1 MIAVIAAFRRSAQ
14 AFPSSAFARPGTA
27 PGAFDPPL
35 RDDELSPRQGS
46 KFVIEAESKSMLGRA
61 TVSYVRLEVIAL
73 LAALSIASSAP
84 AQVVRNPRQTTWQG
98 SLTTTTGLTGTFI
111 ARTHLA
117 SGRDLTPTF
126 EGRFRCLGSG
136 CPMRHGSIALY
147 ADFGGPRRIFQI
159 AFGVVRGAIYCSYVN
174 DQAPPNFGVDGEY
187 SCYPRYPRGP
197 DVPLPAPVLSS
208 GTLNLEPRGVP
219 KRRPLFD

>member
-1 MIAVIAAFRRSAQ
+1 M
-14 AFPSSAFARPGTA
+14 
-27 PGAFDPPL
+27 DPIHL
-35 RDDELSPRQGS
+35 GN
-46 KFVIEAESKSMLGRA
+46 VGLGRA
-61 TVSYVRLEVIAL
+61 TGCYMRLEVIAL
-73 LAALSIASSAP
+73 LAALSIASTAP
-84 AQVVRNPRQTTWQG
+84 AQLIRSPRQTTWRG
-98 SLTTTTGLTGTFI
+98 TLTTTAGLSGTFI
-111 ARTHLA
+111 ARTHLT

-126 EGRFRCLGSG
+126 GGRFRCLGSG
-136 CPMRHGSIALY
+136 CPMRHGPIALY
-147 ADFGGPRRIFQI
+147 ADFGGSRRIYQI